1 MPGSFTPGAFE
12 IFRTFLLVGATA
24 FGGGGSAH
32 IQNAVV
38 TRRAWLSED
47 DFLEAY
53 TLAQTLP
60 GPVFS
65 NLAVQVGSRL
75 AGWRGGVAAMIGV
88 SLPGATLILLL
99 ATLYANVPAN
109 SRWLQ
114 GVLTGVGAGA
124 VGISLSMLVR
134 ILPSA
139 AKPRGGVWLALAA
152 FIANAV
158 LHVNILWV
166 LAILLPLGIA
176 LNWSVVNSPPSEIT
190 ANLERERDD

>member
-1 MPGSFTPGAFE
+1 VPSALE
-12 IFRTFLLVGATA
+12 IFTTFLTVGATA

-38 TRRAWLSED
+38 MRRAWLSEEE
-47 DFLEAY
+47 FLEAY
-53 TLAQTLP
+53 TLSQTLP

-88 SLPGATLILLL
+88 SLPGAALILLL
-99 ATLYANVPAN
+99 ATVYASVPAN

-114 GVLTGVGAGA
+114 GALTGVGAGA

-166 LAILLPLGIA
+166 LGILLPVGIW
-176 LNWSVVNSPPSEIT
+176 LNWRVVNPTPSEIT
-190 ANLERERDD
+190 AQLERERDG

>member
-1 MPGSFTPGAFE
+1 VPSALE
-12 IFRTFLLVGATA
+12 IFTTFLTVGATA

-47 DFLEAY
+47 EFLEAY
-53 TLAQTLP
+53 TLSQTLP
-60 GPVFS
+60 GPIFS

-75 AGWRGGVAAMIGV
+75 AGWRGGLAAMIGV
-88 SLPGATLILLL
+88 SLPGAALILLL
-99 ATLYANVPAN
+99 ATVYASVPAN
-109 SRWLQ
+109 SRWLR
-114 GVLTGVGAGA
+114 GALTGVGAGA

-166 LAILLPLGIA
+166 LAILLPVGIW
-176 LNWSVVNSPPSEIT
+176 LNWRVVNPTPSEIT
-190 ANLERERDD
+190 AQLEQERDG